1 MIISTDE
8 RVTVRPVNTSRYF
21 SIACGKRFIAFLMIA
36 SLSMPSFAFT
46 DLTITVNR
54 IAPDAYMVVKAPN
67 TKANSVV
74 LQTKYCHAYARNEEA
89 IFVTAEEQHGE
100 AAILF
105 ASGDQCE
112 VIAVKK
118 DDDRSFGLLDFLV
131 QLGLTYLTKGA
142 ITPTPRAKGK

>member
-1 MIISTDE
+1 
-8 RVTVRPVNTSRYF
+8 
-21 SIACGKRFIAFLMIA
+21 MIA
-36 SLSMPSFAFT
+36 SLATPSFAFT

-54 IAPDAYMVVKAPN
+54 VAPDAYMVVKAPN

-74 LQTKYCHAYARNEEA
+74 LQTRYCHAYARNEEA
-89 IFVTAEEQHGE
+89 VFVTEEEQHGE

-118 DDDRSFGLLDFLV
+118 DDDRGFGLLDFLV

-142 ITPTPRAKGK
+142 IKPTPKPKGK